1 MTGAL
6 VRISLRHRLAVM
18 AIAAALAL
26 LGLMAAANLDVDVL
40 PDINRPTITV
50 MTEASGLAA
59 QEVESL
65 VTRPVELALTGLPQT
80 LRMRS
85 SSAVGLS
92 IVNMELDWD
101 ANIVAARQQAAE
113 RLSAIRDQLP
123 ASVTP
128 QIQPVS
134 SIMGEIMLIA
144 LTGAD
149 NSDAMELRGL
159 ADWTVRP
166 RLAAISGVSQVI
178 AIGGAVRQYR
188 VAPQPALMAGLDIS
202 AAEIER
208 AIARYG
214 INGGGGVVDRG
225 GTEYVI
231 RAVVPP
237 PEIDALANVVV
248 AQRGAT
254 PIFLR
259 QVAQVGLVAKPARGS
274 AGLNG
279 HDAVI
284 LSVQKQPGADTLAV
298 TRAVNTALAELQ
310 TSMPAGVRVDQVIF
324 RQADFIASA
333 FDNVGRALAESILVV
348 TIVLFLFLG
357 NIRTTL
363 ISLVAIPLSLLAAM
377 LVFRGLGLS
386 LNTMMLGGLA
396 IAMGELVDDAVV
408 GVENVFRR
416 LKENRASAAPRPAL
430 EVIARASE
438 EVRSG
443 ILYATLVI
451 VLVLLPFFVISGIE
465 GRLLAP
471 LALAYLVALVA
482 SLLTAMTLTP
492 VLCAVLLPRAR
503 QLGQAD
509 APLVRW
515 LKRGV
520 ARLLPWTFRHAG
532 AVLGGAGVAAVA
544 AVLLLAILPRSLM
557 PSFNEGSLTVEVS
570 ALPGI
575 TLMEST
581 RLGVLAERLLAG
593 VPEVASTGRRTG
605 RAELDEHAQGVQT
618 SEIDVAL
625 KPSDRS
631 RTEIVRDI
639 RRRLAVLPVAVNVGQ
654 PISHRIDH
662 LLSGVRAEIVL
673 KVFGNDLDAS
683 TAVAEQ
689 LRHDLSGIPGLA
701 DLQVERQARVPTIEI
716 RPDDRRAALYGATTA
731 AIADTVAMLSNGRTL
746 SQFVDG
752 ARRVDVA
759 LRLDD
764 KDRAALGHLLVET
777 PGGRVPLGYVAHV
790 ADADGPSRIERENGR
805 RRIAVYANFEGGN
818 TAGAIDAIRAVIAR
832 QTLPPDTS
840 IALEGTFAGQ
850 ERATLR
856 ILALAALSLA
866 AIFLVLFAR
875 YRSSAL
881 ALIVMSN
888 VPLSLIGGVV
898 ALWIANVPLS
908 LAAAVGF
915 VTLAGISIR
924 NGILK
929 VSHYLNLALS
939 ENVPFGDA
947 LILRGSLER
956 LTPVTMTAAAASFAL
971 LPLLAQVDAAGKEIL
986 YPVAVVVFGGLI
998 GATLLDTVLTPL
1010 LFRRFGER
1018 PLIRLM
1024 RAREQEGVATSL

>member
-1 MTGAL
+1 
-6 VRISLRHRLAVM
+6 
-18 AIAAALAL
+18 L
-26 LGLMAAANLDVDVL
+26 LGLLAGANLDIDVL

-50 MTEASGLAA
+50 MTEAPGLASE
-59 QEVESL
+59 EVESL
-65 VTRPVELALTGLPQT
+65 VTRPIELALTGLPQT
-80 LRMRS
+80 LRVRS

-101 ANIVAARQQAAE
+101 ANVVAARQQAAE
-113 RLSAIRDQLP
+113 RLTGVRDQLP
-123 ASVTP
+123 SGVAP

-144 LTGAD
+144 VTAGGHA
-149 NSDAMELRGL
+149 DAMELRAL
-159 ADWTVRP
+159 ADWTLRP
-166 RLAAISGVSQVI
+166 RLAAIAGVSQVI
-178 AIGGAVRQYR
+178 VIGGEVRQYR
-188 VAPQPALMAGLDIS
+188 VAPRPALMAGLDIS

-208 AIARYG
+208 AITRYG
-214 INGGGGVVDRG
+214 VNAGGGIVDRG

-231 RAVVPP
+231 RAVVSPP
-237 PEIDALANVVV
+237 DLTALANVVV
-248 AQRGAT
+248 AQRDAT
-254 PIFLR
+254 PILLR
-259 QVAQVGLVAKPARGS
+259 QVAHIGLAAKPARGS

-279 HDAVI
+279 QDAII

-298 TRAVNTALAELQ
+298 TRAVNTALADLQ
-310 TSMPAGVRVDQVIF
+310 KSAPAGVRVDQVIF
-324 RQADFIASA
+324 KQADFIVSA
-333 FDNVGRALAESILVV
+333 LDNVGRALAESILVV
-348 TIVLFLFLG
+348 AVILFLFLG

-416 LKENRASAAPRPAL
+416 LKENRASATPRPAL

-451 VLVLLPFFVISGIE
+451 VLVLLPFFAISGIE

-471 LALAYLVALVA
+471 LALAYLAALVA

-492 VLCAVLLPRAR
+492 VLCAVLLPRSR
-503 QLGQAD
+503 QLDRAE
-509 APLVRW
+509 APLALL

-520 ARLLPWTFRHAG
+520 SRLLPWTFRHTG
-532 AVLGGAGVAAVA
+532 VVVGGIGISFAVA
-544 AVLLLAILPRSLM
+544 VALLLALPRSLM
-557 PSFNEGSLTVEVS
+557 PSFNEGSLTVEIS

-575 TLMEST
+575 TLTESS

-593 VPEVASTGRRTG
+593 VPEIRSTGRRTG
-605 RAELDEHAQGVQT
+605 RAELDEHSQAVQT
-618 SEIDVAL
+618 TEIDVAL
-625 KPSDRS
+625 KPSGRS
-631 RTEIVRDI
+631 RAEIVRDI
-639 RRRLAVLPVAVNVGQ
+639 RRRMTVLPVALNIGQ

-662 LLSGVRAEIVL
+662 LLSGVRAEIVM
-673 KVFGNDLDAS
+673 KVFGEDLDAS
-683 TAVAEQ
+683 AVIAEK
-689 LRHDLSGIPGLA
+689 LRSDLSGIAGLA
-701 DLQVERQARVPTIEI
+701 DLQVERRARVPTIEV
-716 RPDDRRAALYGATTA
+716 RPDDRRAALYGATPA
-731 AIADTVAMLSNGRTL
+731 AIADTVAILSNGRTL
-746 SQFVDG
+746 SQFVEG
-752 ARRVDVA
+752 ARRTDVA

-764 KDRAALGHLLVET
+764 KDRGALGHLLVET
-777 PGGRVPLGYVAHV
+777 PGGRIPLGLVAHV
-790 ADADGPSRIERENGR
+790 AEAEGLSQIERENGR
-805 RRIAVYANFEGGN
+805 RRIAVFANVEGAN
-818 TAGAIDAIRAVIAR
+818 AAGAIDAVRGVIAQ
-832 QTLPPDTS
+832 QTLPPDFS
-840 IALEGTFAGQ
+840 ITLEGTFAGQ
-850 ERATLR
+850 EQAMLR
-856 ILALAALSLA
+856 ILGLGMLSLA

-898 ALWIANVPLS
+898 ALTIANVPLS

-915 VTLAGISIR
+915 VTLAGISVR

-956 LTPVTMTAAAASFAL
+956 LTPVAMTAAAASFAL
-971 LPLLAQVDAAGKEIL
+971 LPLLAQADAAGKEIL

-998 GATLLDTVLTPL
+998 GATLIDTVLTPL

-1018 PLIRLM
+1018 PLSRLM
-1024 RAREQEGVATSL
+1024 QARNREDTSTSL